1 MIYTFTIENDFFDDF
16 RDKLNVKDARTV
28 IDFISSNFINREN
41 FFLNAERKKIFNQK
55 TNGGNGNQLK
65 VLLNKLG
72 KKIKNFSNKNNTD
85 FIFSNIEVNQTLF
98 LQIK

>member
-65 VLLNKLG
+65 VLLN
-72 KKIKNFSNKNNTD
+72 NFSLGGVKL
-85 FIFSNIEVNQTLF
+85 LF
-98 LQIK
+98 KL

>member
-65 VLLNKLG
+65 VIFGQEGLALEKFLDMISIKLLG
-72 KKIKNFSNKNNTD
+72 KKP
-85 FIFSNIEVNQTLF
+85 
-98 LQIK
+98 

>member
-41 FFLNAERKKIFNQK
+41 FFKR
-55 TNGGNGNQLK
+55 
-65 VLLNKLG
+65 
-72 KKIKNFSNKNNTD
+72 
-85 FIFSNIEVNQTLF
+85 
-98 LQIK
+98 